1 MLKSENIQYINY
13 SRINDGRVIAW
24 MPAKFAAKLIA
35 NDTSDNSILLKV
47 DYEGG
52 HGGGTD
58 LMHAY
63 GIVGGF
69 WLSRLWQLWDFRLP
83 AQN

>member
-1 MLKSENIQYINY
+1 MI
-13 SRINDGRVIAW
+13 
-24 MPAKFAAKLIA
+24 P
-35 NDTSDNSILLKV
+35 DNPILLKV

-63 GIVGGF
+63 GIVGEVFGF
-69 WLSRLWQLWDFRLP
+69 LAWQLGLP
-83 AQN
+83 VTSPKIEIINFQMISFSNTKFFLVLYIHFAVL